1 MPMAT
6 PETAIR
12 SQNLPYTAYN
22 WRPTAVVL
30 VFCHSYIK
38 VNPMVIDNFS
48 IKSKHSMI
56 LVLVVLGL
64 IITSALSVQQFSRLG
79 ALSDVLYQQQTVS
92 GDILLLR
99 RNEKDFL
106 ARKDMKYVQQFG
118 TVADKTQDDIT
129 KLNSHMRGL
138 GLNTTQVQ
146 QLSTQVNGY
155 RKIFDTLAAAQQ
167 EIGLDPKSGLY
178 GGLRK
183 AVHDIE
189 TSAKSS
195 EDYELL
201 YYMLMLRRHEKD
213 FMLRSDPSY
222 MDKFKAGIND
232 FSQALER
239 SSLAGNSKVQQEL
252 KSYQDQFTTLFN
264 KEQLMGLNEK
274 EGLRGEMRSTIHKT
288 ETIFDEL
295 TVYITGEMEIMT
307 QRVYTTLTLSILL
320 TFAVVA
326 TLTFLVSRAIYQPVQ
341 NITGKI
347 QRIARDL
354 DLTQL
359 IGHRSGDEIGILS
372 HAFDALIATLRETVE
387 QVKSGATEVASASEE
402 MSAITREVGDAS
414 NQQQEEVAQAV
425 TAMTEMTSTIQ
436 NIAGNANQAASAVN
450 EVHREV
456 SRGKSISDEARHEIE
471 TLNSEILEATKAI
484 EKLQKDSES
493 IGAILGEISAIAEQT
508 NLLALNAAIEAAR
521 AGEQGRGFAVV
532 ADEVRTLASRTQ
544 ESTESIRATI
554 NEFNKGTAEVVNT
567 VLKSRDR
574 AETGIARVSEASEA
588 LQVIYS
594 NISSIND
601 LNTQI
606 ATAAEEQS
614 YAAEEINRNV
624 VRVNELASTSHEQA
638 SQAALASAA
647 LAELAAR
654 LNQTVEKFVVN

>member
-1 MPMAT
+1 
-6 PETAIR
+6 
-12 SQNLPYTAYN
+12 
-22 WRPTAVVL
+22 
-30 VFCHSYIK
+30 
-38 VNPMVIDNFS
+38 MVIDNFS

-64 IITSALSVQQFSRLG
+64 IATSVLSVQQFSRLG
-79 ALSDVLYQQQTVS
+79 ELSDVLYQQQVLS

-99 RNEKDFL
+99 RNEKDFM
-106 ARKDMKYVQQFG
+106 ARKDLEYVKQFDI
-118 TVADKTQDDIT
+118 TAEKTQKDISYLT
-129 KLNSHMRGL
+129 DHMQGL
-138 GLNTTQVQ
+138 GLKSELVQ
-146 QLSTQVNGY
+146 QLSTQVTNY
-155 RKIFDTLAAAQQ
+155 RKIFASMASTQQ

-189 TSAKSS
+189 SSAKST
-195 EDYELL
+195 EEYELL

-213 FMLRSDPSY
+213 FMLRSDPAY
-222 MDKFKAGIND
+222 MEKFKAGIND
-232 FSQALER
+232 FSLALER
-239 SSLAGNSKVQQEL
+239 SSLAGSSKVQQEL
-252 KSYQDQFTTLFN
+252 KAYQDQFTALFK
-264 KEQLMGLNEK
+264 KEQAMGLNEK
-274 EGLRGEMRSTIHKT
+274 EGLRGDMRTTIHKT
-288 ETIFDEL
+288 ESIFDEL
-295 TVYITGEMEIMT
+295 TVYISNEMETMT

-320 TFAVVA
+320 TFAIVA
-326 TLTFLVSRAIYQPVQ
+326 TLTFLVSRAIYLPVQ

-414 NQQQEEVAQAV
+414 SQQQDEVAQAV

-456 SRGKSISDEARHEIE
+456 SRGKNISDEARHEIE
-471 TLNSEILEATKAI
+471 TLNGEILEATKAI

-554 NEFNKGTAEVVNT
+554 NEFNRGTAEVVNT

-574 AETGIARVSEASEA
+574 AETGIARVSEASDA
-588 LQVIYS
+588 LQVIYN